1 MSAAGAVTLGS
12 LALKSEP
19 VLLIIASLFALG
31 MLMCSAFD
39 ALQGSYTVTID
50 RHLDLVSVVAS
61 APWRRATERQFAL
74 SSFGAVATIWD
85 ENYWSYC
92 LELIEKGGRGSLLLK
107 RFPAKRPA
115 LAHEDTSA
123 ACRSHVAAVT
133 SLADAG
139 VLRYR
144 GRYFRFGYRVGHAC
158 GQLLRS
164 LFTGREQR

>member
-1 MSAAGAVTLGS
+1 VSAAGAVTLGS

-39 ALQGSYTVTID
+39 ALRGSYTVTID

-107 RFPAKRPA
+107 RRMRTQAPHVVLTWRQSRASLMRVFCAIA
-115 LAHEDTSA
+115 GATSDSA
-123 ACRSHVAAVT
+123 IA
-133 SLADAG
+133 
-139 VLRYR
+139 
-144 GRYFRFGYRVGHAC
+144 
-158 GQLLRS
+158 
-164 LFTGREQR
+164 